1 MKLDIERL
9 EKITERYEELNVLLA
24 QPQTLKDPRFLRKYN
39 REQKNLENVVSRWQ
53 EYQKFNLEKE
63 KTEELLR
70 TEEDDEIKEL
80 AREEI
85 KKLMVN
91 LERITGDLV
100 RNLAPKDKYSGRSII
115 MEIRAGT
122 GGEEAALFAADL
134 YKMYIRF
141 AEKKKWRVEN
151 IHFRPT
157 KIGGFKEIV
166 FAIDHRDVFSYLR
179 FESGVHRVQR
189 VPATESSG
197 RIHTSTVTVAVLPEA
212 EEIEIEINPEELR
225 TETFHSRGAGGQ
237 HVNVTDSAVRIT
249 HLPTGLVVQC
259 QDERSQHQNRAKALR
274 VLRAELLHKK
284 EQEQRKE
291 ISQKRRTQIGKGERS
306 ERIRTYNFP
315 QGRITDHRVGLT
327 LFNLEKILE
336 GELELLINPLRKLL
350 QEEIF
355 VVEI

>member
-24 QPQTLKDPRFLRKYN
+24 QLQTLKDPRLLQKYN
-39 REQKNLENVVSRWQ
+39 REQRNLQNVVSLWQ

-70 TEEDDEIKEL
+70 TEDDDEIKEL

-91 LERITGDLV
+91 LERITRDLV
-100 RNLAPKDKYSGRSII
+100 RNLTPKDKYSGRSII

-157 KIGGFKEIV
+157 KIGGFKEII
-166 FAIDHRDVFSYLR
+166 FAIDNQDVFSYLW

-212 EEIEIEINPEELR
+212 KEIEIEINPEELK

-284 EQEQRKE
+284 EREQKKE

-350 QEEIF
+350 QEEIV

>member
-1 MKLDIERL
+1 MKLDTEKL
-9 EKITERYEELNVLLA
+9 EKITERYEELNVLLT
-24 QPQTLKDPRFLRKYN
+24 QPQTLKDPRLLQKYN
-39 REQKNLENVVSRWQ
+39 REQRNLKNVVFLWQ

-63 KTEELLR
+63 KTEQLLR

-91 LERITGDLV
+91 LERITRDLV
-100 RNLAPKDKYSGRSII
+100 RNLVPKDKYSGRSVI

-134 YKMYIRF
+134 YKMYICF

-157 KIGGFKEIV
+157 NIGGFKEIIL
-166 FAIDHRDVFSYLR
+166 AIDGQDVFSYLR

-212 EEIEIEINPEELR
+212 EEIEIEINPEELK
-225 TETFHSRGAGGQ
+225 TDTFHSRGAGGQ

-259 QDERSQHQNRAKALR
+259 QDERSQHQNKAKALR
-274 VLRAELLHKK
+274 VIRAELLQKK
-284 EQEQRKE
+284 EQEQKKE

-336 GELELLINPLRKLL
+336 GELELLINPLHKLL
-350 QEEIF
+350 QEEMV